1 MNYLYDLYDDL
12 LTILFPRICYAC
24 GNHLMRN
31 EKLIC
36 TECHVLIPRTDYH
49 LQDDNP
55 VARLFWGRC
64 RIEKAAAFSFYNRD
78 SRIRHLI
85 HNLKYKGIREIG
97 SELGKIYGL
106 ILFSSGFTNDIDII
120 IPVPLHPRKE
130 RVRGFNQS
138 ALIAKGISE
147 ASGIPVDM
155 VSLQRVA
162 SSSTQTR
169 KSRYE
174 RWKNVEGTFHVTD
187 PASVREKHILL
198 VDDVITTGSTM
209 ESCVTE
215 LLKQEGVRVSAVAL
229 AVSVL

>member
-1 MNYLYDLYDDL
+1 
-12 LTILFPRICYAC
+12 
-24 GNHLMRN
+24 
-31 EKLIC
+31 
-36 TECHVLIPRTDYH
+36 
-49 LQDDNP
+49 
-55 VARLFWGRC
+55 
-64 RIEKAAAFSFYNRD
+64 
-78 SRIRHLI
+78 
-85 HNLKYKGIREIG
+85 
-97 SELGKIYGL
+97 
-106 ILFSSGFTNDIDII
+106 
-120 IPVPLHPRKE
+120 
-130 RVRGFNQS
+130 
-138 ALIAKGISE
+138 
-147 ASGIPVDM
+147 M

-174 RWKNVEGTFHVTD
+174 RWKNIEGTFHVTD